1 MSTHSETTKITTEQ
15 LRKMK
20 RAGEKISALTAYDHI
35 IASLLDESSIDIIL
49 VGDSASTVFAGN
61 ETTLPMT
68 MEEMLYH
75 VRVVTKSVKRALVVA
90 DMPFMSYHVS
100 VEEAIRNAGRFMK
113 ESHAEAIK
121 LEGGIEFLPTI
132 KRLVEIGIPVMG
144 HLGLMPQSIH
154 KFGTYRTR
162 GTSKAEADKI
172 LKDAI
177 ALEKA
182 GIFALVLEKI
192 PAALSMKISKAV
204 SIPTIGIGAGGHCD
218 GQILVTHDM
227 LGLYEKF
234 HPRFVRRYAELAKA
248 MRKAFRNYHADVKSG
263 SFPGKNESY

>member
-1 MSTHSETTKITTEQ
+1 MSTHIQISKITTEQ

-20 RAGEKISALTAYDHI
+20 QAGEKISALTAYDHTM
-35 IASLLDESSIDIIL
+35 AHLLDESMIDVIL
-49 VGDSASTVFAGN
+49 VGDSAGTVFAGN
-61 ETTLPMT
+61 DTTLPVT

-75 VRVVTKSVKRALVVA
+75 VRVVAKSVTRALVVA
-90 DMPFMSYHVS
+90 DMPFMSYQVS
-100 VEEAIRNAGRFMK
+100 EEEAIRNAGRFMK
-113 ESHAEAIK
+113 ESYAEAVKI
-121 LEGGIEFLPTI
+121 EGGSEFLPTI

-144 HLGLMPQSIH
+144 HLGLTPQSIH

-172 LKDAI
+172 IKDAK
-177 ALEKA
+177 ALELA

-192 PAALSMKISKAV
+192 PAELSKKISKAL
-204 SIPTIGIGAGGHCD
+204 SIPTIGIGAGPHCD

-234 HPRFVRRYAELAKA
+234 HPRFVRRYAELAKE
-248 MRKAFRNYHADVKSG
+248 MRKAFEKYRKDVKG
-263 SFPGKNESY
+263 RTFPGEKESY

>member
-1 MSTHSETTKITTEQ
+1 MSTHTVISKITTEQ
-15 LRKMK
+15 LRRMK
-20 RAGEKISALTAYDHI
+20 HAGEKISALTAYDHI
-35 IASLLDESSIDIIL
+35 MAHLLDTSEIDVIL

-61 ETTLPMT
+61 ATTLPMT

-75 VRVVTKSVKRALVVA
+75 VRVVSKSVTRALVVA

-113 ESHAEAIK
+113 ESNAEAVK
-121 LEGGIEFLPTI
+121 LEGGIEFLQTI

-144 HLGLMPQSIH
+144 HLGLTPQSIH

-172 LKDAI
+172 IKDAK
-177 ALEKA
+177 ALEAA

-192 PAALSMKISKAV
+192 PAELAKKISKTL
-204 SIPTIGIGAGGHCD
+204 SIPTIGIGAGAQCD
-218 GQILVTHDM
+218 GQILVSHDM
-227 LGLYEKF
+227 LGLYDKF
-234 HPRFVRRYAELAKA
+234 HPRFVRRYAELAKE
-248 MRKAFRNYHADVKSG
+248 MRKAFTKYRQDVKKG
-263 SFPGKNESY
+263 SFPGNHESY